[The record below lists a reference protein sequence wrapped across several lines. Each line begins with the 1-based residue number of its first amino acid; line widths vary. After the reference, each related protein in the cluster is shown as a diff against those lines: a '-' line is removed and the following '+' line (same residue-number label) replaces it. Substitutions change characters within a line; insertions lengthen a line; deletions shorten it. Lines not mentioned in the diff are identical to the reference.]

1 MTCPECERTSAFLDG
16 ELDAPASA
24 KAERHIETCE
34 QCQAL
39 VAAAGEA
46 SEALRGPG
54 AQLQAP
60 ASLRA
65 RIAQSLDEETTKGV
79 RLSSAPP
86 VRRSFWLGAASGV
99 GASAIAA
106 AVALAVMV
114 SPAAESLTAALVDN
128 HVQALSSG
136 QTIAVAS
143 SSHHTVKPWFA
154 GRAPLSPPVS
164 DFAAEGF
171 PLAGGRVDRVAG
183 RKTAVVVYRH
193 GAHEIDLY
201 VWPSQGFGPPAQAE
215 RRGYHLV
222 SWRARDLTL
231 AAVSDLQSD
240 ELDRF
245 VHLVQTAG
253 E

>member
-1 MTCPECERTSAFLDG
+1 MTCAEFERTSAYLDG
-16 ELDAPASA
+16 ELDAPVSA
-24 KAERHIETCE
+24 DAERHIETCAH
-34 QCQAL
+34 CQAL

-46 SEALRGPG
+46 SEALRGR
-54 AQLQAP
+54 ASRLRAP

-65 RIAQSLDEETTKGV
+65 RIARSLDEEETKV
-79 RLSSAPP
+79 ARLPPARP
-86 VRRSFWLGAASGV
+86 VRRQFWLGAASGV

-106 AVALAVMV
+106 ALALAVIAP
-114 SPAAESLTAALVDN
+114 PAPESLTAALVDD
-128 HVQALSSG
+128 HVRALSSKR
-136 QTIAVAS
+136 TIEVVS

-164 DFAAEGF
+164 DFAADGF
-171 PLAGGRVDRVAG
+171 PLAGGRVDTVAG
-183 RKTAVVVYRH
+183 GKAAVVVYRR

-201 VWPSQGFGPPAQAE
+201 VWPSRGAGPPPRAE

-222 SWRARDLTL
+222 SWRDRDLTL
-231 AAVSDLQSD
+231 AAVSDVQAD

-245 VHLVQTAG
+245 VHLVRAAG

>member
-1 MTCPECERTSAFLDG
+1 MSCAEFERTSAYLDG
-16 ELDAPASA
+16 ELDAQASA
-24 KAERHIETCE
+24 DTERHIDSCPH
-34 QCQAL
+34 CQAL

-46 SEALRGPG
+46 SEALRARG
-54 AQLQAP
+54 ARLQAP

-65 RIAQSLDEETTKGV
+65 SIARSLDEEQAKVV
-79 RLSSAPP
+79 RLSPKRPA
-86 VRRSFWLGAASGV
+86 RRQFWLGAASGV

-106 AVALAVMV
+106 AVALTVVVA
-114 SPAAESLTAALVDN
+114 PAAGSLTTALVDD
-128 HVQALSSG
+128 HVRALSSG
-136 QTIAVAS
+136 RTIEVVS

-154 GRAPLSPPVS
+154 GRAPLSPPVN

-171 PLAGGRVDRVAG
+171 ALVGGRVGMAAG
-183 RKTAVVVYRH
+183 GKAAVVVYRH

-201 VWPSQGFGPPAQAE
+201 AWPSQRVGPPSKAE

-222 SWRARDLTL
+222 SWTDRDLTL
-231 AAVSDLQSD
+231 AAVSDVQSD

-245 VHLVQTAG
+245 VHLVRTAK